1 MVRDSATSVLP
12 SAARGATVCATAPVT
27 ISRHRPMR
35 RKENSL
41 RKLALVSA
49 IVLSSAAAA
58 SAQDKV
64 VTDLSLDSLLN
75 THISAASKYAQTA
88 AQAPASVTILS
99 SDDLRNGSFRDL
111 QDVLESVRGFYS
123 SDDQNYPYLGTRGF
137 GRSGNLNN
145 RLLVLVDGHT
155 LNEPIWGSTPI
166 GRDLPLSLESI
177 DRIEIVRGP
186 GATVYGSNAMFGV
199 INIVTRRGQD
209 IDGLIV
215 SGRMASGGLRQ
226 GEITAGNSFAKG
238 RGSAAISAL
247 ASTANGGRRSYA
259 EYPGVVSAP
268 DSEERV
274 GTVASLTW
282 GNASARTGYRSR
294 KKAIPTG
301 AYGTDLTDPRN
312 QTLDENL
319 WVELGFPIRHS
330 PRLQSAVRVFG
341 DRYRYKGTFAFDPGL
356 PFKLNGVSVSAGA
369 EGLLTFEPLSWYRAT
384 TGVEIRRAFRIDYRE
399 TAPDGT
405 QASYSGPF
413 SAVAAFTDQEIQ
425 LRRWL
430 TLTGG
435 ARIDARQRFRGAF
448 SPRLAIVAQP
458 RDGTTFK
465 LLYGEAFRAPSPI
478 EAEVTSGVYLAN
490 PHLRP
495 EQIRSLEIELRER
508 MGDGV
513 SIEASV
519 YQYHVTDLIDNKI
532 VGYLSRSENVDRVG
546 AHGAELQADVKIASP
561 ISGRFGYAY
570 QIGEDARTGGTLTNA
585 PAHVATAELVGR
597 YAAGLSSSVRLRHES
612 GRGTL
617 AGTST
622 RSFTRTDSF
631 FSYSPGGNGP
641 AIAKRGV
648 RISLGI
654 TNVFDTRISLPGGP
668 EHLQASLAQ
677 PGRAASLRLD
687 WRF

>member
-1 MVRDSATSVLP
+1 
-12 SAARGATVCATAPVT
+12 
-27 ISRHRPMR
+27 MR
-35 RKENSL
+35 I
-41 RKLALVSA
+41 ALLSA
-49 IVLSSAAAA
+49 IVLCSAAVA
-58 SAQDKV
+58 SAQDKLA
-64 VTDLSLDSLLN
+64 TDLSLDSLLN

-166 GRDLPLSLESI
+166 GRDLPLSLEAI

-209 IDGLIV
+209 IDGLVV
-215 SGRMASGGLRQ
+215 SGRIASGGLRQ
-226 GEITAGNSFAKG
+226 GEITAGNSFAEG

-247 ASTANGGRRSYA
+247 ASTANGARRSYA
-259 EYPGVVSAP
+259 EYPGVLSTI
-268 DSEERV
+268 DSEERI

-282 GNASARTGYRSR
+282 GKASARTGYRKR
-294 KKAIPTG
+294 EKAIPTG
-301 AYGTDLTDPRN
+301 SYGTDLADPRN
-312 QTLDENL
+312 ETVDENL
-319 WVELGFPIRHS
+319 WFEFGFPIRHS
-330 PRLQSAVRVFG
+330 AHLQSAIRVFG
-341 DRYRYKGTFAFDPGL
+341 DRYRYNGTFAFDSGL
-356 PFKLNGVSVSAGA
+356 PFKLEGVSASAGA
-369 EGLLTFEPLSWYRAT
+369 EALITFEPLSWYRAT
-384 TGVEIRRAFRIDYRE
+384 TGVEIRRAFQIDYQE

-405 QASYSGPF
+405 QSSYSGPF
-413 SAVAAFTDQEIQ
+413 SAVSAFTDHEIQ
-425 LRRWL
+425 LRRGL

-435 ARIDARQRFRGAF
+435 ARIDARQRFPAAF
-448 SPRLAIVAQP
+448 SPRLAIVVQP
-458 RDGTTFK
+458 RDATTLK

-478 EAEVTSGVYLAN
+478 EAEITSGVYLAN
-490 PHLRP
+490 PDLRP

-508 MGDGV
+508 MGNGV

-519 YQYHVTDLIDNKI
+519 YQYHLTDLIDTEI
-532 VGYLSRSENVDRVG
+532 VDGFFNRSENVDRVG
-546 AHGAELQADVKIASP
+546 AHGAELQADVKIARP

-570 QIGEDARTGGTLTNA
+570 QVGEDARTGGTLTNA

-597 YAAGLSSSVRLRHES
+597 HAAGLSSSVRLRHES

-622 RSFTRTDSF
+622 RSFTRTDGQI
-631 FSYSPGGNGP
+631 SYAPGGNGP

-654 TNVFDTRISLPGGP
+654 TNVFDSPISHPGGP
-668 EHLQASLAQ
+668 EHRQASLAQ

>member
-1 MVRDSATSVLP
+1 MK
-12 SAARGATVCATAPVT
+12 
-27 ISRHRPMR
+27 I
-35 RKENSL
+35 
-41 RKLALVSA
+41 ALLSA
-49 IVLSSAAAA
+49 IVLCSATVA
-58 SAQDKV
+58 SAQDKLT
-64 VTDLSLDSLLN
+64 TDLSLDSLLN

-166 GRDLPLSLESI
+166 GRDLPISLEAI

-215 SGRMASGGLRQ
+215 SGRIASEGLRQ
-226 GEITAGNSFAKG
+226 GEITAGDSFAQG

-247 ASTANGGRRSYA
+247 ASTADGTRHSYA
-259 EYPGVVSAP
+259 EFPGVLSAP
-268 DSEERV
+268 DSEKRI
-274 GTVASLTW
+274 GAVASLTW
-282 GNASARTGYRSR
+282 GNASVRTGYRKR
-294 KKAIPTG
+294 EKAIPTG
-301 AYGTDLTDPRN
+301 SYGTDLTDARN
-312 QTLDENL
+312 ETRDENL
-319 WVELGFPIRHS
+319 WFEFGFPIHHS
-330 PRLQSAVRVFG
+330 AQLQSAIRVFA
-341 DRYRYKGTFAFDPGL
+341 DRYHYNGTFAFDSGSPITLEGIS
-356 PFKLNGVSVSAGA
+356 GSAGA
-369 EGLLTFEPLSWYRAT
+369 EGILTFEPLSWYRAT
-384 TGVEIRRAFRIDYRE
+384 TGVEMRRAFQIDYKE
-399 TAPDGT
+399 TGPDGT
-405 QASYSGPF
+405 QFSYSGPF
-413 SAVAAFTDQEIQ
+413 SAVAVFTDHEVQ
-425 LRRWL
+425 LRRGL

-435 ARIDARQRFRGAF
+435 ARIDARQRFSAAF
-448 SPRLAIVAQP
+448 SPRLAIVVQP
-458 RDGTTFK
+458 RDATTFK

-478 EAEVTSGVYLAN
+478 EAEVTSGVYQAN
-490 PHLRP
+490 PSLEP
-495 EQIRSLEIELRER
+495 EQIRSLEIEVRER
-508 MGDGV
+508 MADFV

-519 YQYHVTDLIDNKI
+519 YHYHLTDLIDNVI
-532 VGYLSRSENVDRVG
+532 VDGTMNRSENVDRVG
-546 AHGAELQADVKIASP
+546 ARGAELQADVKIARP

-597 YAAGLSSSVRLRHES
+597 RSAGLSSSLRLRYES

-622 RSFTRTDSF
+622 RSFTRTDGYV
-631 FSYSPGGNGP
+631 SYAPGGNGP
-641 AIAKRGV
+641 AIAKRGL

-654 TNVFDTRISLPGGP
+654 TNAFDSRISLPGGP
-668 EHLQASLAQ
+668 EHRQASLAQ

-687 WRF
+687 WKF